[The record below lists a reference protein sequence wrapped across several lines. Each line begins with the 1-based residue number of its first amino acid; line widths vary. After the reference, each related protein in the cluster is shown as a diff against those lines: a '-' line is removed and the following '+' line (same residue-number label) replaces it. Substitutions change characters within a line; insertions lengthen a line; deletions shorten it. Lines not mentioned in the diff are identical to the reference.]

1 MDKNLL
7 RYGRDQAKKGASA
20 ESLRFKLLQAGW
32 SDAKIDEVIKEVYT
46 VDSVRRKVF
55 FSIVVLFVVLF
66 IGVMVYAF
74 VLPNS
79 GLQTPPNIK
88 LQQPPKTNINPTP
101 AVQSCA
107 SMNSDLAKDSCYQKE
122 VDAGFDCTTLTSETE
137 KAFCY
142 RALDN
147 KLTS

>member
-7 RYGRDQAKKGASA
+7 RYGRDQARKGASA

-32 SDAKIDEVIKEVYT
+32 SDAKIDEVIKEVYI
-46 VDSVRRKVF
+46 VDSTRRTVF
-55 FSIVVLFVVLF
+55 STIAVLFVVLF
-66 IGVMVYAF
+66 VVVMVYAF
-74 VLPNS
+74 LLPNS
-79 GLQTPPNIK
+79 GLQPS
-88 LQQPPKTNINPTP
+88 PKTNVNPTP
-101 AVQSCA
+101 IVQSCA
-107 SMNSDLAKDSCYQKE
+107 SMSSDLAKDSCYQKE